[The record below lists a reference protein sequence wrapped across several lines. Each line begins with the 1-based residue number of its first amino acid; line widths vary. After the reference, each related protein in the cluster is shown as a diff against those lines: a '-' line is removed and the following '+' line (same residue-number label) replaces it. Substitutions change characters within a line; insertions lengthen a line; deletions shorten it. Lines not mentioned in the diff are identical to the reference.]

1 MTAQSDR
8 QVDRDD
14 APATAFLRAVATV
27 TAQIG
32 SQPYTADIGAL
43 VVEKA
48 AEILAAD
55 DARLVLLDTDPRWL
69 VVHHAVGAAAPHI
82 GARQPSTAG
91 LLGQVVQRGEA
102 LLAAEVGESACGG
115 DTPDLAGAG
124 SILAVPIR
132 IPGGTVLGAV
142 AVARARG
149 RTPFTDADQLAAQ
162 VLADLAAARLGAV
175 HESAALRARAQDLAV
190 LDPAWRPPVAQ
201 AGDFVTV
208 TRRGQIIDADEAACR
223 ILGYARQDL
232 LKLRLVDLIPLPPGV
247 DESQALIP
255 LRERVF
261 QGAPVNFDASLRR
274 RDGRLIP
281 VRVHLQALP
290 LTEGP
295 VVRGVVRDLSMD
307 RQADAQAVRVEKM
320 RLLSEI
326 GSGVAHHLNSPLA
339 IVLGNAEM
347 LLEEAAESE
356 QRLLLEPIRDAAH
369 RIADAVREIHR
380 FARPPLAGAW
390 TSVDLSQLAG
400 EAVEAARES
409 HRPEPDRPIRFAVET
424 QPVPNVYG
432 TPSELREAIGELLA
446 NAVQALPKG
455 GTIGVRTAQVDD
467 WVVVSVTDDG
477 VGMSDEVRQRCTDP
491 FFTTRRPTSNGLGLT
506 RVYDTVI
513 RHGGHTAL
521 ESAEGQGTCVTISL
535 PIAAAG

>member
-1 MTAQSDR
+1 MTAQSHG
-8 QVDRDD
+8 QVAHDD
-14 APATAFLRAVATV
+14 TPATALLRAVAAA
-27 TAQIG
+27 TARIA
-32 SQPYTADIGAL
+32 SQPYTTDIGAL
-43 VVEKA
+43 VVEQA
-48 AEILAAD
+48 AQILAAS

-69 VVHHAVGAAAPHI
+69 MVHHAVGAAAPYV
-82 GARQPSTAG
+82 GARQPSTVG
-91 LLGQVVQRGEA
+91 VLGQVVQRGET
-102 LLAAEVGESACGG
+102 LLAVEGVGGASGG
-115 DTPDLAGAG
+115 DTPDLSTAG
-124 SILAVPIR
+124 SLLAVPIR
-132 IPGGTVLGAV
+132 IAGGVVLGAL

-149 RTPFTDADQLAAQ
+149 LSAFTDTDRLALQ
-162 VLADLAAARLGAV
+162 VLADQAAARLGAV
-175 HESAALRARAQDLAV
+175 HENAALRARAQELAV

-208 TRRGQIIDADEAACR
+208 TRRGHIIDADEAACR

-261 QGAPVNFDASLRR
+261 QGAPVNFDASLLR

-281 VRVHLQALP
+281 VRVNLQAIP
-290 LTEGP
+290 LSDGP
-295 VVRGVVRDLSMD
+295 VVRGVLRDLSMD

-326 GSGVAHHLNSPLA
+326 GSGLAHHLNSPLA

-347 LLEEAAESE
+347 LLEEAAQPE
-356 QRLLLEPIRDAAH
+356 QRLFLEPIRDAAQ
-369 RIADAVREIHR
+369 RIAAAVREIHR
-380 FARPPLAGAW
+380 FARPALAGAW
-390 TSVDLSQLAG
+390 TSVDLSQLAV
-400 EAVEAARES
+400 EAVEAAREA
-409 HRPEPDRPIRFAVET
+409 HRPEPDRLIRFSVEA

-432 TPSELREAIGELLA
+432 NPSELREALGELLA

-455 GTIGVRTAQVDD
+455 GTIVVRTAQVDH

-491 FFTTRRPTSNGLGLT
+491 FFTTRRPSGNGLGLT

-513 RHGGHTAL
+513 RNGGQTAI
-521 ESAEGQGTCVTISL
+521 ESVEGQGTCVTMSL
-535 PIAAAG
+535 PAAEAG